1 MKLLTLNF
9 LTCAIK
15 TCKTQASSF
24 PLHPKDSELEIIE
37 ADLNLPF
44 LKNILPRLMWE
55 ELRVISKELGLPD
68 LPPTAPTP
76 NDLVEGGIQEVAEGQ
91 QPADEQ
97 PSQTARDLHKLLLE
111 TCVQEGKLVCGCC
124 GHEYAVKEGVANFL
138 LPGHLV

>member
-24 PLHPKDSELEIIE
+24 PLHPKGAELEVVE
-37 ADLNLPF
+37 ADVNLPF
-44 LKNILPRLMWE
+44 LQNILPRLMWQ
-55 ELRVISKELGLPD
+55 ELRTICKELGLPD

-76 NDLVEGGIQEVAEGQ
+76 NDLVEGGVQDTPEGA
-91 QPADEQ
+91 QPVDAQ
-97 PSQTARDLHKLLLE
+97 PSQTARDLHRVLLE
-111 TCVQEGKLVCGCC
+111 TCIQEGALVCGCC